1 MNNFFKFKRV
11 LTACSFAFAMLTLSG
26 CAEISTEHDPLV
38 TTTTT
43 SATTTVTTVTT
54 TTTTT
59 AVTTVTTAEPVE
71 TEYERIAPTPLNITM
86 EAEDFEVFSGAY
98 VAQDLGDY
106 SGEGY
111 VDGFSFSTESGVTL
125 EFEANATQYYNFDF
139 YVFSEASEISKA
151 TVLIGENEH
160 TFEIT
165 QTDRYTAYSI
175 NNLLLKK
182 GTVQITVTGGF
193 NDFCLDRVAVCN
205 SPLYSDLYFE
215 LSREL
220 CYDNSSDKANQLFAF
235 LCENY
240 MQNIISGQ
248 FASSDENIELEL
260 IHDATGYYPLIRMGD
275 LSQYSLN
282 GGEIAYD
289 EIAACIDWHENGG
302 VVSLMWHWFAP
313 MGKSTVRAE
322 DCTFNLGTAIADI
335 QNNDLIDTSTE
346 ELAEMLENEEISPEC
361 HALISDID
369 NISAQLALLRDA
381 DIPVIWRPLHEAGN
395 GVFWWGAF
403 GAENYAALW
412 QFVFERMTQH
422 HELNNLIWVWN
433 AQSEDYL
440 VPENTY
446 DIASIDIYTATQDT
460 SSQYHSFSLLH
471 KITNGNKILALSEC
485 STIPD
490 IASVLTDGSVW
501 SYFGLW
507 YGEYIADEYARPN
520 SEFNSKG
527 YLTSVY
533 SSIYTLTLDD
543 GKNIYS
549 EDAAENE

>member
-1 MNNFFKFKRV
+1 MATKFRRTLYMCALASV
-11 LTACSFAFAMLTLSG
+11 MFTLAACS
-26 CAEISTEHDPLV
+26 EISTEHDPLV
-38 TTTTT
+38 TTT
-43 SATTTVTTVTT
+43 ATTTTTTAVTTVTT
-54 TTTTT
+54 TATTP

-71 TEYERIAPTPLNITM
+71 TEYERIAPTALNATL

-98 VAQDLGDY
+98 VAQDLGDF

-111 VDGFSFSTESGVTL
+111 VDGFSFSTEAGVTL
-125 EFEANATQYYNFDF
+125 EFESNAKQYYDFDF
-139 YVFSEASEISKA
+139 YIFSETAEISKA
-151 TVLIGENEH
+151 SILIGESEH

-165 QTDRYTAYSI
+165 ETERYTAYSVK
-175 NNLLLKK
+175 NVLLEK

-193 NDFCLDRVAVCN
+193 NDFCLDRVYIRN

-220 CYDNSSDKANQLFAF
+220 CCENSSDRANQLFTF
-235 LCENY
+235 LCDNY

-248 FASSDENIELEL
+248 FVSSDENTELEI
-260 IHDATGYYPLIRMGD
+260 IHEATGYYPLIRMGD
-275 LSQYSLN
+275 LSQYSTN

-289 EIAACIDWHENGG
+289 EIAACIDWHEKGG
-302 VVSLMWHWFAP
+302 IVSLMWHWLAP
-313 MGKSTVRAE
+313 MGESTVLAE
-322 DCTFNLGTAIADI
+322 NCTFNLETAISDI
-335 QNNDLIDTSTE
+335 QDNDLIDASTE
-346 ELAEMLENEEISPEC
+346 ELAQMLENEVISAEC

-381 DIPVIWRPLHEAGN
+381 DVPVIWRPLHEAGN
-395 GVFWWGAF
+395 GMFWWGAL
-403 GAENYAALW
+403 GADNYIALW
-412 QFVFERMTQH
+412 QFMFERMTQY

-433 AQSEDYL
+433 AQSETYL
-440 VPENTY
+440 VPENMY
-446 DIASIDIYTATQDT
+446 DIASIDIYTSAQDT

-471 KITNGNKILALSEC
+471 KITNGKKILALSEC

-507 YGEYIADEYARPN
+507 YGEYIADEYGRPN

-533 SSIYTLTLDD
+533 SSVYTLTLDD

-549 EDAAENE
+549 VEETENE